1 MSNLDDYN
9 EWLDDPESEEWSLI
23 QVLAFKM
30 LKESIVRNRI
40 KEIKLDAQA
49 DIMLEVWFNEIQKAF
64 IEVQK
69 KTQ

>member
-9 EWLDDPESEEWSLI
+9 EWLEDPESEEWSPI

-30 LKESIVRNRI
+30 LKEAITRERF
-40 KEIKLDAQA
+40 KLSGQV
-49 DIMLEVWFNEIQKAF
+49 DILLEVWFNEIQKAF
-64 IEVQK
+64 IEVQN